1 MKPTTQPQDA
11 TQTVAIRHHSI
22 GETDTTVIQQVDII
36 CQALEAVAD
45 QSPNIAGKTAT
56 YLIDFCRYARLA
68 LFKPKY
74 KAYVLQNRN
83 LFCIAFLKMP
93 YDTVKATKA
102 SSEAVAAIISV
113 CGLLGL

>member
-1 MKPTTQPQDA
+1 MKPTTQAQE
-11 TQTVAIRHHSI
+11 TVQTVAIRRHSI
-22 GETDTTVIQQVDII
+22 GEFDITILQQVDII

-56 YLIDFCRYARLA
+56 YLIDFCKYARLA

-74 KAYVLQNRN
+74 KAYVLQYRN

-93 YDTVKATKA
+93 YDTVKTTKA
-102 SSEAVAAIISV
+102 SSEAVAAIISI
-113 CGLLGL
+113 CGLLGM